1 MPAPG
6 PLEGIRVLDLT
17 QIVAGPLCGRVLADL
32 GASVVKVESP
42 TGDLARAVPPLVDGI
57 GALYA
62 HMNAG
67 KRSACVDIRAD
78 GGAELVARLAER
90 SDVLLENFRP
100 AALTGRG
107 LGYEQLRARNPRL
120 VYCSISGFG
129 QDGPWADRRGHAPRL
144 HAEGGTIE
152 VAARLRHTAP
162 VPEVQQHA
170 DVYSGFVA
178 VGAVCAALYQRE
190 RTGEG
195 QHLDIAI
202 AEALVY
208 ASDQAAID
216 LLRYDG
222 PREFDSWT
230 YPIVSLPSG
239 EAVCLFGNPRRLFD
253 AWMAAL
259 GGGDGEGAPAD
270 EDEAAARVRRAAEAR
285 FSSAEE
291 LQEALEAAG
300 VGSGVVQPVT
310 ALAESEWALARGLLV
325 EGAVGVR
332 VPAAPWRSSG
342 ATIGTTRQAARLGAQ
357 TREVLSELGIAA
369 ADLDRLEADG
379 VIRCAAT

>member
-1 MPAPG
+1 MAAPG
-6 PLEGIRVLDLT
+6 PLAGIRALDLT

-32 GASVVKVESP
+32 GADVVKVEAP
-42 TGDLARAVPPLVDGI
+42 GGDLARAVPPVVDGI

-67 KRSACVDIRAD
+67 KRSVCIDIRAP
-78 GGAELVARLAER
+78 GGAELVARLAEA

-107 LGYEQLRARNPRL
+107 LGYEQLRRRNPRL

-152 VAARLRHTAP
+152 AAARLRRAPP

-170 DVYSGFVA
+170 DVYSGLVA

-190 RTGEG
+190 RTGAG
-195 QHLDIAI
+195 QHLDVAI

-216 LLRYDG
+216 LLGYAG
-222 PREFDSWT
+222 PREFDTWT
-230 YPIVSLPSG
+230 YPIATLASG
-239 EAVCLFGNPRRLFD
+239 EAVCFFGNPLRLF
-253 AWMAAL
+253 ATWMAAMGCAAEPL
-259 GGGDGEGAPAD
+259 PAD
-270 EDEAAARVRRAAEAR
+270 EDEAGERVRKAARRFATAAE
-285 FSSAEE
+285 
-291 LQEALEAAG
+291 LQAALEAHG
-300 VGSGVVQPVT
+300 VGSGIVQPVT
-310 ALAESEWALARGLLV
+310 ALAESEWALARGLLTD
-325 EGAVGVR
+325 GAPGVR
-332 VPAAPWRSSG
+332 VPAAPWRSSVAPIG
-342 ATIGTTRQAARLGAQ
+342 ATRPAARLGEH
-357 TREVLSELGIAA
+357 TREVLGDLGLRAA
-369 ADLDRLEADG
+369 EIDG
-379 VIRCAAT
+379 LVAQHVVRA

>member
-1 MPAPG
+1 MPPPG
-6 PLEGIRVLDLT
+6 PLDGIRVLDLT

-32 GASVVKVESP
+32 GADVVKVESP
-42 TGDLARAVPPLVDGI
+42 AGDMARGVPPIVDGI

-67 KRSACVDIRAD
+67 KRSVCIDIRAP
-78 GGAELVARLAER
+78 GGAGLVAGLAEH

-100 AALTGRG
+100 AALNGRG
-107 LGYEQLRARNPRL
+107 LGYDQLRVRNPRL

-129 QDGPWADRRGHAPRL
+129 QDGPWVDRKGHAPRL

-152 VAARLRHTAP
+152 TAARLRRAAP
-162 VPEVQQHA
+162 VTEVQQQA
-170 DVYSGFVA
+170 DFYSGCLA

-195 QHLDIAI
+195 QHLDVAI

-208 ASDQAAID
+208 ASDHTAID

-230 YPIVSLPSG
+230 YPIVSLASG
-239 EAVCLFGNPRRLFD
+239 EAVCLFGNPLRQFGT
-253 AWMAAL
+253 WMAAL
-259 GGGDGEGAPAD
+259 GGDDGGPPPTD
-270 EDEAAARVRRAAEAR
+270 EDAGERVRRAAAAR
-285 FSSAEE
+285 FATAKE
-291 LQEALEAAG
+291 LQDALEAHG
-300 VGSGVVQPVT
+300 IGSGLVQPVT
-310 ALAESEWALARGLLV
+310 ALAESEWALTRGLLV
-325 EGAVGVR
+325 EAAPGVR

-342 ATIGTTRQAARLGAQ
+342 APIGTTRPAARLGAH
-357 TREVLSELGIAA
+357 TAEVLTERLGLSEAEVA
-369 ADLDRLEADG
+369 RLAGEG
-379 VIRCAAT
+379 VVGR